1 MTGNHAWASEWLC
14 LILSKKEFLEIK
26 FTLKRFD
33 IGDENETIKFIT
45 LHEKFPGVKKK
56 STGIKCNDQ

>member
-1 MTGNHAWASEWLC
+1 MSFWMAMSDFIKEGVFRDKIH
-14 LILSKKEFLEIK
+14 IKKVWYRRWKWNYHK
-26 FTLKRFD
+26 FV
-33 IGDENETIKFIT
+33 T